1 MRRISLVSVLL
12 LSISLAAIAEVVYTK
27 RSNNY
32 VREGPGAYNELIAVV
47 PENTAITV
55 LSHEGS
61 WLKVKL
67 SDKKTGWMSANSLT
81 DTKPASTRTEKL
93 ETVWSSPKASR
104 AGVSAAIRGF
114 AEKRDKTPP
123 GSVEKVL
130 KNSAKTFRDGD
141 LAAFRRDVESH
152 KPGLA
157 DKVTME
163 SLELGP
169 IVYDAGIQE
178 QEVGL
183 GIAARLIEKGFIT
196 ERTALSY
203 VNMIAATIAA
213 NSPVYDWDFTVFI
226 LDEPTINGFA
236 IPGGYIF
243 ITKGAL
249 QMCTDESEIAAIIA
263 HEMAHVIR
271 KHGLQEMS
279 KRKVHIK
286 ADEAFN
292 ELEEE
297 TDGKTADEAELDDMV
312 QQTYEKIVS
321 PRLLEYELEA
331 DKVASV
337 LLAETGY
344 DPQGLVRIG
353 NKVALL
359 PKQKPDLFDPNYM
372 APDNVAKRA
381 EATEAFVAERF
392 KEVTKGATLRDRC
405 VEKTRAVR

>member
-1 MRRISLVSVLL
+1 MTQRSLLFL
-12 LSISLAAIAEVVYTK
+12 MIPLMCATALSETVYTK

-32 VREGPGAYNELIAVV
+32 IREGPGAYYELVAVV
-47 PENTAITV
+47 PENTAV
-55 LSHEGS
+55 AVVSHEGS
-61 WLKVKL
+61 WLSVKL

-81 DTKPASTRTEKL
+81 DTKPASARVTPL

-130 KNSAKTFRDGD
+130 KNSAKTFREAD
-141 LAAFRRDVESH
+141 LASFRKNVEACR
-152 KPGLA
+152 PGLA
-157 DKVTME
+157 DRITMDD
-163 SLELGP
+163 LGLGP
-169 IVYDAGIQE
+169 IVYDAGIRE

-196 ERTALSY
+196 ARVPVDY
-203 VNMIAATIAA
+203 VNMICATLAA
-213 NSPVYDWDFTVFI
+213 NSSVYDWDFTVFI
-226 LDEPTINGFA
+226 LDDPTVNGFA
-236 IPGGYIF
+236 LPGGYVF
-243 ITKGAL
+243 VTRGAVL
-249 QMCTDESEIAAIIA
+249 MCADESELAAIIA

-297 TDGKTADEAELDDMV
+297 TGPKTQDEAELDDLV
-312 QQTYEKIVS
+312 EQTYEKIVS

-331 DKVASV
+331 DRVAAV
-337 LLAETGY
+337 LLAHAGY
-344 DPQGLVRIG
+344 DPGGLVRIG
-353 NKVALL
+353 NKVARL
-359 PKQKPDLFDPNYM
+359 PKEHPDIFDPKFM
-372 APDNVAKRA
+372 APDNVVKRA
-381 EATEAFVAERF
+381 KATEEFVTERFQEATH
-392 KEVTKGATLRDRC
+392 GATMRERCSERTAALR
-405 VEKTRAVR
+405 

>member
-1 MRRISLVSVLL
+1 MRRLTVLCIL
-12 LSISLAAIAEVVYTK
+12 LFAISLAALAEVVYTK
-27 RSNNY
+27 RGNNY

-55 LSHEGS
+55 LSHEGT

-67 SDKKTGWMSANSLT
+67 SDKKVGWMSENSLT
-81 DTKPASTRTEKL
+81 ATPPATERTQKL

-123 GSVEKVL
+123 GSVDKVL
-130 KNSAKTFRDGD
+130 KNSAKTFRDAD

-157 DKVTME
+157 EKISME

-169 IVYDAGIQE
+169 IVYDAGIKE

-183 GIAARLIEKGFIT
+183 GIAARLIEKGFVSDRMAVT
-196 ERTALSY
+196 Y
-203 VNMIAATIAA
+203 VNMICATLAA

-226 LDEPTINGFA
+226 LDEPAVNGFA
-236 IPGGYIF
+236 LPGGYVF

-249 QMCTDESEIAAIIA
+249 QMCSDESEVAAIIA
-263 HEMAHVIR
+263 HEMGHVIR
-271 KHGLQEMS
+271 KHGAQEMT

-297 TDGKTADEAELDDMV
+297 TDGKTPEESELDDLV

-321 PRLLEYELEA
+321 PRLLSYELEA
-331 DKVASV
+331 DRVATV
-337 LLAETGY
+337 LLAQAGY
-344 DPQGLVRIG
+344 DPKGLVRIG
-353 NKVALL
+353 NKVARL
-359 PKQKPDLFDPNYM
+359 PKEKPGIFDPNYM

-381 EATEAFVAERF
+381 EATEKFVAERF
-392 KEVTKGATLRDRC
+392 GDAAQGATLRERC
-405 VEKTRAVR
+405 VERTRAVR

>member
-1 MRRISLVSVLL
+1 MQRISLVSVLL
-12 LSISLAAIAEVVYTK
+12 LSISLTAIAEMVYTK

-67 SDKKTGWMSANSLT
+67 SDKKTGWMSSNSLT
-81 DTKPASTRTEKL
+81 DTKPASARTEKL

-130 KNSAKTFRDGD
+130 KNSAKTFREGD
-141 LAAFRRDVESH
+141 LATFRRDVESH

-157 DKVTME
+157 EKVTME

-203 VNMIAATIAA
+203 VNMICATIAA

-249 QMCTDESEIAAIIA
+249 QMCSDESEVAAIIA

-297 TDGKTADEAELDDMV
+297 TEPKSADEAELDDMV

-331 DKVASV
+331 DRVASV

-381 EATEAFVAERF
+381 KATEAFVAERF
-392 KEVTKGATLRDRC
+392 KEATKGATLHDRC
-405 VEKTRAVR
+405 VEKTRAIR

>member
-1 MRRISLVSVLL
+1 MKQRTLFSVLL
-12 LSISLAAIAEVVYTK
+12 MLAALTAIADVVYTK

-32 VREGPGAYNELIAVV
+32 IREGPGAYYELVAVV
-47 PENTAITV
+47 PENTAVTV
-55 LSHEGS
+55 VVQEGS

-67 SDKKTGWMSANSLT
+67 TDKKTGWMSSNSLT
-81 DTKPASTRTEKL
+81 DTKPASARVVKL

-130 KNSAKTFRDGD
+130 KNSARGFHEGELT
-141 LAAFRRDVESH
+141 AFRKDVEAS

-157 DKVTME
+157 EKVKME
-163 SLELGP
+163 DLNLGP
-169 IVYDAGIQE
+169 IVYDAGIAE

-183 GIAARLIEKGFIT
+183 GVAARLIEKGFIT
-196 ERTALSY
+196 DRAAVDY
-203 VNMIAATIAA
+203 VNMIAATLAA

-226 LDEPTINGFA
+226 LDEPEVNGFA
-236 IPGGYIF
+236 LPGGYVF
-243 ITKGAL
+243 VTKGAV
-249 QMCTDESEIAAIIA
+249 QMCTDESELAAIIA

-271 KHGLQEMS
+271 KHGLQEIS

-297 TDGKTADEAELDDMV
+297 TGPKTQDEAELDDIV
-312 QQTYEKIVS
+312 QQTYERIVS

-331 DKVASV
+331 DRVASV
-337 LLAETGY
+337 LLAQAGY
-344 DPQGLVRIG
+344 DPLGLVRIG
-353 NKVALL
+353 NKVARL
-359 PKQKPDLFDPNYM
+359 PKEKPGIFDPNYM
-372 APDNVAKRA
+372 APDLVAKRA
-381 EATEAFVAERF
+381 KATEAFVTERF
-392 KEVTKGATLRDRC
+392 HDASPGATLRERC
-405 VEKTRAVR
+405 VRRTTGVR